1 MNTKNSEIATAF
13 VLINCKLGCQS
24 QVADKLKTI
33 KNITEVIQVN
43 GSYDIIAKVE
53 HTTNELRDII
63 TWKIRKISDIAS
75 TLTIMKK
82 QDN

>member
-1 MNTKNSEIATAF
+1 MSNEIATAF
-13 VLINCKLGCQS
+13 VLINCKLGYQS

-33 KNITEVIQVN
+33 KNITEVIQVS

-53 HTTNELRDII
+53 HTINELRDVI
-63 TWKIRKISDIAS
+63 TWKIRKISNIAS

-82 QDN
+82 SN